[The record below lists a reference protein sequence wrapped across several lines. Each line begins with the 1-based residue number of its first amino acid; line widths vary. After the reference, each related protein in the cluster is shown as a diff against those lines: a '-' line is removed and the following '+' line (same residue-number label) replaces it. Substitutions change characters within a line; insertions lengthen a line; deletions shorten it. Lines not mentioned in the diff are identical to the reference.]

1 MQTSETE
8 GKIPEIEVERLP
20 PRGESAGW
28 DAGSPGR
35 TYGERARDA
44 LDPVAAGLLV
54 DVLDFLTR
62 GALTPLGLLL
72 GVPLGYWLGRRSG
85 LAPRRALLLGL
96 GIGTYCVLPF
106 TAVLPAGTLVGMYLR
121 FWRD

>member
-1 MQTSETE
+1 MRTT
-8 GKIPEIEVERLP
+8 GTGDKIPEIEVERLP
-20 PRGESAGW
+20 PKGESTDR

-44 LDPVAAGLLV
+44 LDPVAAGVLV

-85 LAPRRALLLGL
+85 LTPRRALLLGL